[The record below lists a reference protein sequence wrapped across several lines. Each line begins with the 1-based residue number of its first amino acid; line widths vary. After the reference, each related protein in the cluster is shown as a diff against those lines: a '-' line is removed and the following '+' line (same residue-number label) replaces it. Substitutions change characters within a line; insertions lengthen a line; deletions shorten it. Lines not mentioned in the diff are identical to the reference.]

1 MSHPIVPI
9 LGAGESGTG
18 AALLAVRQGLQPW
31 VSDAGAVSADRAA
44 ELDAAGVEWEANGHD
59 EARIIG
65 AAEAGAPVIKSPGI
79 PETAPLVERVKA
91 AGGELISEIEFAS
104 RYARTD
110 GQRVIAVTGSN
121 GKTTTTALIAALF
134 EDAGCD
140 VACVGNIGKSWARD
154 LSERERPADYQVV
167 EVSSFQLDGINSF
180 RPDVAVLLNITPDHL
195 DRYNNDIE
203 QYADS
208 KWRIASHQTD
218 SDLLVLNADDP
229 LSMARWKRDQAAG
242 TLAARV
248 VAVSTG

>member
-59 EARIIG
+59 EARVLN
-65 AAEAGAPVIKSPGI
+65 AAASAGAPVIKSPGI

-154 LSERERPADYQVV
+154 LSERTQPAAVQVV
-167 EVSSFQLDGINSF
+167 EVSSFQLDGVNSF
-180 RPDVAVLLNITPDHL
+180 RRTS
-195 DRYNNDIE
+195 RC
-203 QYADS
+203 S
-208 KWRIASHQTD
+208 
-218 SDLLVLNADDP
+218 
-229 LSMARWKRDQAAG
+229 
-242 TLAARV
+242 
-248 VAVSTG
+248 

>member
-31 VSDAGAVSADRAA
+31 VSDAGAVSAERAA

-140 VACVGNIGKSWARD
+140 VACVG
-154 LSERERPADYQVV
+154 E
-167 EVSSFQLDGINSF
+167 
-180 RPDVAVLLNITPDHL
+180 
-195 DRYNNDIE
+195 
-203 QYADS
+203 
-208 KWRIASHQTD
+208 
-218 SDLLVLNADDP
+218 
-229 LSMARWKRDQAAG
+229 G
-242 TLAARV
+242 TLDEAEDA
-248 VAVSTG
+248 

>member
-31 VSDAGAVSADRAA
+31 VSDAGAVSAERAA

-121 GKTTTTALIAALF
+121 GKTTTTPSSRRCSKTAGATCVRGEHRQELGTRF
-134 EDAGCD
+134 ERA
-140 VACVGNIGKSWARD
+140 
-154 LSERERPADYQVV
+154 PA
-167 EVSSFQLDGINSF
+167 S
-180 RPDVAVLLNITPDHL
+180 
-195 DRYNNDIE
+195 
-203 QYADS
+203 ADS
-208 KWRIASHQTD
+208 KWWR
-218 SDLLVLNADDP
+218 
-229 LSMARWKRDQAAG
+229 
-242 TLAARV
+242 
-248 VAVSTG
+248 